1 MCVCMPAY
9 IYMFTCLYVCMC
21 VCACISVFAC
31 VLVCVVCRIHFKQL
45 LYPPNTHTGAVECA
59 WTVME
64 EKAMQLLFSGLVS
77 KRSPRTGTSHSP
89 ISKKMD
95 DFFLF
100 FSFSISFYFLVFAI
114 SRSCPD
120 FILYNNWCLHCGG
133 AITFLQQLWPYKMLP
148 HPQASLAKHTQL
160 QKLATTHLYLKA
172 I

>member
-1 MCVCMPAY
+1 
-9 IYMFTCLYVCMC
+9 MFTCLYVCMC

-100 FSFSISFYFLVFAI
+100 FFLFQSVFIFLFLQFLDHVQISSCTIIDASTVVVQSLFYSNCDHIKCCLIHRLHLLNIHNSRNLQQRICI
-114 SRSCPD
+114 SR
-120 FILYNNWCLHCGG
+120 LY
-133 AITFLQQLWPYKMLP
+133 
-148 HPQASLAKHTQL
+148 S
-160 QKLATTHLYLKA
+160 
-172 I
+172 